1 MQSLRLSSTKA
12 LHSDL
17 DVATLRPA
25 NDNVPEEKES
35 RASILLG
42 RVLIVFAVTGVA
54 VVTFVWVGWFGRMAW
69 KAVMWAIG

>member
-35 RASILLG
+35 RTSILLG
-42 RVLIVFAVTGVA
+42 RVLIVFAVMGVA

-69 KAVMWAIG
+69 KALMWAIG

>member
-35 RASILLG
+35 RTSILLG

-69 KAVMWAIG
+69 KALMWAIG